1 MIYKCIIG
9 EFDENKPIDP
19 HQIVFEFESEHQVNI
34 GEFVFSLSTLEIFK
48 VNAVVKNSITILY
61 VRK

>member
-1 MIYKCIIG
+1 MMYRCIIG
-9 EFDENKPIDP
+9 EFDANTPIDP

-48 VNAVVKNSITILY
+48 VNAIVKNCITILY
-61 VRK
+61 VSK